1 MSAADHE
8 RLPPGGFSLKQG
20 FPDWFPHKSKAVA
33 AVSIQSS
40 LPDES
45 QTPPRPPPKDSQPT
59 AKSVSAALVSLQDS
73 AIPTGRSVSMYEVL
87 RYMRSVFD
95 DEAVLDAVE
104 LSSSGNPGAWH
115 AWRTHRIDSGHVFAN
130 EEGTTEVPG
139 DAQKDVDSAAVP
151 ATPAP
156 APAAA
161 PAGSAVRHGEWNWQ
175 GVWEERVKRGISASL
190 TESSLYGGMGTNEDA
205 VSLAGDIYSIRESAN
220 GRCPNTDTLREH
232 GRG

>member
-20 FPDWFPHKSKAVA
+20 FPDWFPQKSKVA
-33 AVSIQSS
+33 ASTQS

-45 QTPPRPPPKDSQPT
+45 QTPPRPPPKDDQPT

-87 RYMRSVFD
+87 RYMRSTFD
-95 DEAVLDAVE
+95 DEAVLDAVQ

-115 AWRTHRIDSGHVFAN
+115 AWRTHRVDNGHVFAK

-139 DAQKDVDSAAVP
+139 DTQKDVDSAVP

-156 APAAA
+156 AAA
-161 PAGSAVRHGEWNWQ
+161 PSGPAVRHGEWNWQ

-190 TESSLYGGMGTNEDA
+190 TESALYGGTGTSEDA
-205 VSLAGDIYSIRESAN
+205 VSLTEDIYPDPLSGS
-220 GRCPNTDTLREH
+220 C
-232 GRG
+232 